1 MQTRTSPIELKRVS
15 KLSLAMLAK
24 ADFSITVRQ
33 EALPP
38 FEGPDLVNI
47 QFVAPYEKKYPCDEA
62 LFEEAMSSKRM
73 IATANLS
80 GDTLGY
86 VAVSQAWNQCAEIND
101 IMISRAYRGAG
112 LGRALMDEAVSWA
125 KENGLAI
132 VRLETQTS
140 NVSACRF
147 YERYGFK
154 LGGYDRHLYDAL
166 RQSDRSETALFWY
179 LHLY

>member
-1 MQTRTSPIELKRVS
+1 
-15 KLSLAMLAK
+15 MLAK

-38 FEGPDLVNI
+38 FEGPNLVNV
-47 QFVAPYEKKYPCDEA
+47 QCVAPYEKKYPCDEA
-62 LFEEAMSSKRM
+62 LFEEAMASKRM

-179 LHLY
+179 LHLH